1 MRESQGSLAGVTYTA
16 ANGQIINNDGE
27 KLLTVATRDTW
38 QTRMM
43 TFQCADVTKALGS
56 VSKICS
62 NGNRVIF
69 DDDGS
74 HIENKQSGEI
84 LWMKQVG
91 GLYTLDVEIAP
102 PSETHP
108 FQGPGA

>member
-1 MRESQGSLAGVTYTA
+1 
-16 ANGQIINNDGE
+16 
-27 KLLTVATRDTW
+27 
-38 QTRMM
+38 M

-62 NGNRVIF
+62 NGNRVVF

-74 HIENKQSGEI
+74 YIENKQSGEI

-108 FQGPGA
+108 FQGQGA